1 MNREVCVHRFKV
13 VEVLADV
20 VASITST
27 DNELLMTIVSKSL
40 HDVPK
45 DWFATH
51 RNHGLWAKLGFFS

>member
-1 MNREVCVHRFKV
+1 M
-13 VEVLADV
+13 EVLANV
-20 VASITST
+20 IASVSST
-27 DNELLMTIVSKSL
+27 HNELLMTIVSKSL